1 MIKINKENYL
11 VYQSVFEIEYD
22 SKSSFNT
29 NTINNQFCRDIGKT
43 KIFHLESLNICNLKE
58 WNECF
63 KITNIEYNTKIYKST
78 EEYLGS
84 DEFQNSEKKEDILRT
99 GKIAV
104 DYTKFGEICCD
115 IQKVFSSTFNYVGK
129 SFSKSQLVVGSL
141 QNYIFQ
147 YISNCVFGIPNVYI
161 AINNLPEINQLVES
175 LPKKLISN
183 LTNNGV
189 LQSLYNDF
197 VKEICI
203 GKTEKTE
210 KRRCSLFRKKNVIE
224 FSIFLKSPE
233 LNFNSSS
240 ALKYELMDEIINIEV
255 PDSLWK
261 VYFILN

>member
-11 VYQSVFEIEYD
+11 IYPSVFEIDYD
-22 SKSSFNT
+22 SKSTFNT
-29 NTINNQFCRDIGKT
+29 NTINNQFYSDIDR
-43 KIFHLESLNICNLKE
+43 INVFHLESLNICNLKE
-58 WNECF
+58 WNKCF
-63 KITNIEYNTKIYKST
+63 KITNIHYNKKIYKSI

-84 DEFQNSEKKEDILRT
+84 DEFHDSEKMVKEDILKT
-99 GKIAV
+99 GKIEV

-115 IQKVFSSTFNYVGK
+115 VQKVFSGTFNYVGEN
-129 SFSKSQLVVGSL
+129 FSKSQLVVGSL

-183 LTNNGV
+183 LTNDNV
-189 LQSLYNDF
+189 LHSLYKDF
-197 VKEICI
+197 IKEICT
-203 GKTEKTE
+203 KKKEKNQNN
-210 KRRCSLFRKKNVIE
+210 LFRKKNVIE

-233 LNFNSSS
+233 LNFKSSN
-240 ALKYELMDEIINIEV
+240 ALKDKLMDEIINIDV
-255 PDSLWK
+255 TDSLWK

>member
-1 MIKINKENYL
+1 MKINKENYL
-11 VYQSVFEIEYD
+11 VYPSVFEIEYD
-22 SKSSFNT
+22 SKSTFNA
-29 NTINNQFCRDIGKT
+29 NTINNQFYRDIGKT

-63 KITNIEYNTKIYKST
+63 KITNINYNKKIYKSI
-78 EEYLGS
+78 EEYLRS
-84 DEFQNSEKKEDILRT
+84 DEFQNSDKKEDILKT

-115 IQKVFSSTFNYVGK
+115 IQKVFSGTFNYVGE

-161 AINNLPEINQLVES
+161 AINNLPEINQLIES

-183 LTNNGV
+183 LTNDNV

-197 VKEICI
+197 VKEICTE
-203 GKTEKTE
+203 KNEKTE

-240 ALKYELMDEIINIEV
+240 ALKDELMDEIINIDV

>member
-147 YISNCVFGIPNVYI
+147 YISNCVFCIPNVYI

-197 VKEICI
+197 VKEIC
-203 GKTEKTE
+203 TEKKEE
-210 KRRCSLFRKKNVIE
+210 KRCSLFRKKNVIE

>member
-1 MIKINKENYL
+1 MMKINKENYL
-11 VYQSVFEIEYD
+11 VYPSVFEIDYD
-22 SKSSFNT
+22 SKSTFNT
-29 NTINNQFCRDIGKT
+29 NTINNQFYRDIGKT

-63 KITNIEYNTKIYKST
+63 KITNIHYNKKIYKSI
-78 EEYLGS
+78 EEYLRS
-84 DEFQNSEKKEDILRT
+84 DEFHDSEKKEDILKT

-115 IQKVFSSTFNYVGK
+115 IQKVFSGTFNYVGE

-197 VKEICI
+197 VKEIC
-203 GKTEKTE
+203 TEKKEE
-210 KRRCSLFRKKNVIE
+210 KRCSLFRKKNVIE

-233 LNFNSSS
+233 LNFKSSN
-240 ALKYELMDEIINIEV
+240 ALKDELMDEIINIDV

>member
-1 MIKINKENYL
+1 MKINKENYL
-11 VYQSVFEIEYD
+11 VYPSVFEIDYD
-22 SKSSFNT
+22 SKSTFNT
-29 NTINNQFCRDIGKT
+29 NTINNQFYRDIGKT

-63 KITNIEYNTKIYKST
+63 KITNIHYNKKIYKSI
-78 EEYLGS
+78 EEYLRS
-84 DEFQNSEKKEDILRT
+84 DEFHDSEKKEDILKT

-115 IQKVFSSTFNYVGK
+115 IQKVFSGTFNYVGE

-147 YISNCVFGIPNVYI
+147 YISNCVFGIPNVYM
-161 AINNLPEINQLVES
+161 AINNLPEINKLIES

-183 LTNNGV
+183 LTNDNV
-189 LQSLYNDF
+189 LQSLYKDF
-197 VKEICI
+197 IKEIC
-203 GKTEKTE
+203 TEKE
-210 KRRCSLFRKKNVIE
+210 KNQINLFRNKNVIE

-233 LNFNSSS
+233 LNFKSSS
-240 ALKYELMDEIINIEV
+240 ELKDELIDDILNIDV